1 MIEQVFPLHCLAIA
15 GLVAFAATRGL
26 RSFPFKLTAMYAA
39 FFASSEFIYQ
49 LGATVELQIVA
60 AFIFTSILFKFCINT
75 KRRLYTDLFCLLMV
89 LAIINYILLYV
100 SYIALSGYAYEAAS
114 HLYTVFHVLLSISDI
129 AILIGVVNGSRN
141 NRVYEGLPNSIING
155 LYRAY
160 FFLQAPQKSEGK
172 PGQTKA
178 QKGSSINGY

>member
-15 GLVAFAATRGL
+15 GLVVFAATRGL

-39 FFASSEFIYQ
+39 FFASSEIIYQ
-49 LGATVELQIVA
+49 LGSTVELQIVS

-100 SYIALSGYAYEAAS
+100 SYIALSGNAYEAAS

-141 NRVYEGLPNSIING
+141 NRVYEGLVSFIING
-155 LYRAY
+155 LSGSYL
-160 FFLQAPQKSEGK
+160 FLQAPQENKGTARQA
-172 PGQTKA
+172 QTE
-178 QKGSSINGY
+178 KGSSING